1 MSALFS
7 EVGPPE
13 GQGLGVIHPW
23 IPRRVWLMAAQCC
36 WHEGSSTLWS
46 MMITEGPQQGPFC
59 PHGVFCPWFSGIRA
73 QQKESFSIRWW
84 LQGSRSTG
92 QPFSGTR
99 LVVREWEVTCRVRRA
114 RARGDQGRKTRVF
127 LVLGTVS
134 ASGPPEAWMSSGPSA
149 FPECLSRFFISKV
162 SQRYVF
168 IFFLQSN
175 RILAIFTFFTR
186 DKSDLFN
193 KHKASFYIFNNHSK
207 SDSHSTCPL
216 ISFWVHFLFKW
227 ALLCSLWLKSWGWSI
242 FSN

>member
-7 EVGPPE
+7 EVGLLKGRGWVLFTLESPE
-13 GQGLGVIHPW
+13 ESDWWQPNVAGMKEVPRCDLWWSQKGLSRDPSVPKVSFAPGSLESG
-23 IPRRVWLMAAQCC
+23 PR
-36 WHEGSSTLWS
+36 
-46 MMITEGPQQGPFC
+46 
-59 PHGVFCPWFSGIRA
+59 
-73 QQKESFSIRWW
+73 QKESFSIRWW

-92 QPFSGTR
+92 QPFSGTQ

-175 RILAIFTFFTR
+175 RIIAIFTFFTR

>member
-1 MSALFS
+1 MIYDDHRRASAGTLLS
-7 EVGPPE
+7 PRCLAPGSLESGP
-13 GQGLGVIHPW
+13 
-23 IPRRVWLMAAQCC
+23 R
-36 WHEGSSTLWS
+36 
-46 MMITEGPQQGPFC
+46 
-59 PHGVFCPWFSGIRA
+59 
-73 QQKESFSIRWW
+73 QKESFSIRWW

-92 QPFSGTR
+92 QPFSGTQ

-175 RILAIFTFFTR
+175 RIIAIFTFFTR

-227 ALLCSLWLKSWGWSI
+227 ALLCSLWLKS
-242 FSN
+242 